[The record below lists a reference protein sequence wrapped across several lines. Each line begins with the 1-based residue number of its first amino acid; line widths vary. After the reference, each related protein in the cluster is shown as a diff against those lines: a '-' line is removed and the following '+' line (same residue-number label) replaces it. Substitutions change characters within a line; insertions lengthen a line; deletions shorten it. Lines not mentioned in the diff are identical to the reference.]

1 MAHVIHML
9 DGVFHKHAH
18 TLWKQCG
25 AGVHV
30 RARSLIRLVSSLIW
44 L

>member
-1 MAHVIHML
+1 MTHVVHMAEA
-9 DGVFHKHAH
+9 VFHKSAH
-18 TLWKQCG
+18 TLWKQRG
-25 AGVHV
+25 EGFHV